1 MESEQVQSLGMT
13 AVSPARVGV
22 QTVFVNGA
30 FVVQNAAPV
39 LDSARGAPIRFGV
52 TRP

>member
-1 MESEQVQSLGMT
+1 MESEQVQSPGMT

-22 QTVFVNGA
+22 QTVFVNSA
-30 FVVQNAAPV
+30 FVVQNGAPV
-39 LDSARGAPIRFGV
+39 LDSPRGPPIRRGV